1 MNGAIALDCENTI
14 SKPKSTNT
22 TTIGTSQYFFSWRRN
37 CKNSVSTRPLPMST
51 SVHARV
57 VLLVSVSGGIGAPPA
72 PRGAPA
78 REWIL
83 AGEPPDQAERNQ
95 HDGEQHREQHA
106 RVD

>member
-1 MNGAIALDCENTI
+1 MNGTTAFDCEKTI
-14 SKPKSTNT
+14 SKPNRTNT

-57 VLLVSVSGGIGAPPA
+57 VLLVSVSGGIGGPST

-83 AGEPPDQAERNQ
+83 ARKPPDQTERNQ
-95 HDGEQHREQHA
+95 HDVEQHRE
-106 RVD
+106 